1 MWSRKLLRQLVT
13 SALLVCLVSSSFG
26 FDDKRTTGM
35 TVFSVDGQGKETE
48 LKTGFAFV
56 VEGTGGP
63 GTRVSA
69 KFDDA
74 TAKAL
79 AGKILRLK
87 RSGVVI
93 AETVMGN
100 LPAPPANPPATTPA
114 GTTTPPTTVQ
124 TASNAEKQ
132 AVASELQKIHLKE
145 WKDIQ
150 ELHQEEIGDLQKR
163 VQAPGVNQ
171 DQRDDVHHV
180 QQPGEVFLRA
190 PHVKEL
196 VKPQL

>member
-1 MWSRKLLRQLVT
+1 MLNIRCYRKIPQQLVT
-13 SALLVCLVSSSFG
+13 WALLVSFVSSSFG
-26 FDDKRTTGM
+26 FDNKRTTGM
-35 TVFSVDGQGKETE
+35 AVFSVDDKGQETE
-48 LKTGFAFV
+48 LKAGFTFV

-100 LPAPPANPPATTPA
+100 LPAAPTNTPA
-114 GTTTPPTTVQ
+114 GNTTPPTTVQ
-124 TASNAEKQ
+124 TATNAEKQ

-145 WKDIQ
+145 WKD
-150 ELHQEEIGDLQKR
+150 LQ
-163 VQAPGVNQ
+163 
-171 DQRDDVHHV
+171 
-180 QQPGEVFLRA
+180 
-190 PHVKEL
+190 
-196 VKPQL
+196 

>member
-1 MWSRKLLRQLVT
+1 MNCFCGGMKMTATMWSRKLLRQLVT
-13 SALLVCLVSSSFG
+13 GALLVCLMSSSFG

-35 TVFSVDGQGKETE
+35 TVFTVDDKGKETE
-48 LKTGFAFV
+48 LKAGFTFV

-100 LPAPPANPPATTPA
+100 LPKPTANTPS
-114 GTTTPPTTVQ
+114 GTMTSPTTVQ
-124 TASNAEKQ
+124 TATTAQKQ
-132 AVASELQKIHLKE
+132 AVATELQKIQLKE
-145 WKDIQ
+145 WKDLQ
-150 ELHQEEIGDLQKR
+150 ELHQEEIADLQKR
-163 VQAPGVNQ
+163 VQAPELNQ
-171 DQRDDVHHV
+171 SQREKVLTEFKTALAR
-180 QQPGEVFLRA
+180 Q
-190 PHVKEL
+190 
-196 VKPQL
+196 

>member
-1 MWSRKLLRQLVT
+1 MRTTMWSRKLLRQLVT
-13 SALLVCLVSSSFG
+13 WALLVCLVSSSFG

-35 TVFSVDGQGKETE
+35 TVFSVDDQGKETE

-100 LPAPPANPPATTPA
+100 LPEAPANTPA
-114 GTTTPPTTVQ
+114 NMPAGNTTAPTSVQ
-124 TASNAEKQ
+124 TATNVEKQ
-132 AVASELQKIHLKE
+132 AVAAELQKIHLKE
-145 WKDIQ
+145 WKDLQ

-163 VQAPGVNQ
+163 VQAP
-171 DQRDDVHHV
+171 
-180 QQPGEVFLRA
+180 
-190 PHVKEL
+190 EL
-196 VKPQL
+196 SQ